1 MASPAVSSALAST
14 WNRFRVW
21 DLTAV
26 QLRTSLDR
34 WRVRTLI
41 LAVAGAVLVTLG
53 QHLGTL
59 DGWAALL
66 GKAAS
71 VAGAIAIAVSA
82 YFAGQALSNENVQNW
97 TKSRSTAES
106 LKAATYLYR
115 TGIPPFDGADRDAK
129 LVDRRAAIEEAVDG
143 IEPVAA
149 PAGEEVSNLSPLSV
163 DNYVALRVNDQ
174 IGGFYRLRAAEYQQK
189 TARLRQL
196 IFWLGAVPVILGA
209 AAAKKPSVAAWSA
222 VVATIIASLTS
233 YVQGQRYQAL
243 STAYLAT
250 ARRLEML
257 RDKWAAS
264 PKSDASSKNAFIQS
278 CEDTMALE
286 NGAWVTQWSQRK
298 PADQKPS
305 NTA

>member
-1 MASPAVSSALAST
+1 MASPAASSALAST

-26 QLRTSLDR
+26 RLRTSLDR

-53 QHLGTL
+53 QQLGSLSGWAGYLGTF
-59 DGWAALL
+59 
-66 GKAAS
+66 AS
-71 VAGAIAIAVSA
+71 VGGAIAIAVSA

-97 TKSRSTAES
+97 TKSRSAAES

-149 PAGEEVSNLSPLSV
+149 RAGEEVPNLSSVSV
-163 DNYVALRVNDQ
+163 DNYITLRVNDQ
-174 IGGFYRLRAAEYQQK
+174 IDGFYRKRAAEYQQK
-189 TARLRQL
+189 TASLRQL

-209 AAAKKPSVAAWSA
+209 ASAKRPSAAAWSA
-222 VVATIIASLTS
+222 VVATVIASLTS

-243 STAYLAT
+243 STAYLST

-264 PKSDASSKNAFIQS
+264 SKSDDSKKSFIQS

-286 NGAWVTQWSQRK
+286 NGAWVTQWSQQK

-305 NTA
+305 NTQ

>member
-1 MASPAVSSALAST
+1 MASPAASSALAST

-26 QLRTSLDR
+26 QLRTSMDR

-53 QHLGTL
+53 QQLGSL
-59 DGWAALL
+59 SGWAGHIGTFASMGGAL
-66 GKAAS
+66 
-71 VAGAIAIAVSA
+71 AIAVSA
-82 YFAGQALSNENVQNW
+82 YFAGQALSKENVQNW

-129 LVDRRAAIEEAVDG
+129 LVDRRAAIEEAGDG

-149 PAGEEVSNLSPLSV
+149 PAGEEVSNLSPMSV
-163 DNYVALRVNDQ
+163 DNYITLRVNDQ
-174 IGGFYRLRAAEYQQK
+174 IEGFYRRRAAEYQRK
-189 TARLRQL
+189 TAKLRQL

-209 AAAKKPSVAAWSA
+209 AAAKIPPVAAWSA
-222 VVATIIASLTS
+222 VVATIITSLTS

-243 STAYLAT
+243 STVYLAT
-250 ARRLEML
+250 ARRLEVL
-257 RDKWAAS
+257 RDKWEAS
-264 PKSDASSKNAFIQS
+264 PKSDDSKKSFIQS
-278 CEDTMALE
+278 CEDTIGLE
-286 NGAWVTQWSQRK
+286 NGAWVTQWSQPK
-298 PADQKPS
+298 PADQKSS